1 MKILVCGGRAFLDAA
16 KVFDVLDELHR
27 RIRITEIIQGG
38 ATGTDAIARDWAE
51 SRGVKLRTYIAGKKP
66 TGKSSWSKGNQRM
79 VIEGNPD
86 LVVAFPG
93 VRRTDDMMRRAR
105 SAGVTV
111 LEIQR

>member
-1 MKILVCGGRAFLDAA
+1 MRILVCGGRAFLDAA

-38 ATGTDAIARDWAE
+38 AAGTDAIARDWAE

-66 TGKSSWSKGNQRM
+66 TGRSSWSKGNQLM
-79 VIEGNPD
+79 IGEGNPC

-93 VRRTDDMMRRAR
+93 VKRTDDMIRRAK
-105 SAGVTV
+105 SAGITV
-111 LEIQR
+111 LEIHR